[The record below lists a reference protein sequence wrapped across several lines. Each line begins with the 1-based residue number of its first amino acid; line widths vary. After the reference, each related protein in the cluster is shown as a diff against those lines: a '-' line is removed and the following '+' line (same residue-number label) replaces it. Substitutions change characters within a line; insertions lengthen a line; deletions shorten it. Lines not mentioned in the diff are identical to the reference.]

1 MRFLITGAT
10 GFLGRHLWTT
20 LRGLGHEGTIL
31 ARDPEKATKVLPG
44 ARIIEW
50 NGVIGLPPEAAFE
63 GVDVVVNL
71 IGESVARRW
80 NDERKRRF
88 RDTRVLPTQSLVER
102 MFSLPARP
110 RCLISIAGTGF
121 YGDRGDEVLTETS
134 SGGSGFLAKLS
145 QEWEAAAIAAETLG
159 VRTVVLRL
167 GVVLGRDGG
176 ILPTI
181 VTPFRF
187 GVGGKLGNGRQY
199 FPWIHL
205 SDAIGLLTHLAEAA
219 CAPRS
224 DTSHTSDVSPVKG
237 PVNGVAPE
245 PVTNAEFTAALGR
258 ALGRPVALGVPAF
271 ALKLALGEMAQEL
284 LLASQRVS
292 PVRALAAGYIFKF
305 PLLQPA
311 LADLLRAPPAPNIA
325 PTGPTAAADRT
336 S

>member
-10 GFLGRHLWTT
+10 GFLGRHLWTA
-20 LRGLGHEGTIL
+20 LRGLGHEGIIL

-50 NGVIGLPPEAAFE
+50 NGVIGLPPEAAFD

-88 RDTRVLPTQSLVER
+88 RDTRVLPTRALVER
-102 MFSLPARP
+102 MFSLTTRP
-110 RCLISIAGTGF
+110 RCLISIAGTAF

-134 SGGSGFLAKLS
+134 NGGSGFLAKLS
-145 QEWEAAAIAAETLG
+145 QEWEAAATAAESLG

-167 GVVLGRDGG
+167 GAVLGRDGG
-176 ILPTI
+176 ILPSI

-205 SDAIGLLTHLAEAA
+205 SDAIGLLIHLAEAPSA
-219 CAPRS
+219 SRS
-224 DTSHTSDVSPVKG
+224 DAASDVNLVKG

-311 LADLLRAPPAPNIA
+311 LADLLRAPPAPPGANVA
-325 PTGPTAAADRT
+325 STVDADRT